1 MTTKMSNDYRKEQHK
16 ILDGGENDDVQ
27 FVFVQQ
33 QSVSV
38 YEVKDSMGEVV
49 SVVIAEGIDDPERFK
64 NRTVA
69 EQDSMKILALDE
81 YYGEVEWE
89 GSV

>member
-1 MTTKMSNDYRKEQHK
+1 MSNEYNKGQQK
-16 ILDGGENDDVQ
+16 TIVGGENDDVQ

-38 YEVKDSMGEVV
+38 YEIKDSMGDIV
-49 SVVIAEGIDDPERFK
+49 SVVIAEGIDDPERFN

-81 YYGEVEWE
+81 YFGAVEWE
-89 GSV
+89 GPFV

>member
-1 MTTKMSNDYRKEQHK
+1 MSNDFSKGQHK
-16 ILDGGENDDVQ
+16 TLDGGENDDVQ

-38 YEVKDSMGEVV
+38 YEVKDSLGEVV
-49 SVVIAEGIDDPERFK
+49 SVVIAEGIDAPERFK

-89 GSV
+89 GPFA

>member
-1 MTTKMSNDYRKEQHK
+1 MSNEHGEGQHK
-16 ILDGGENDDVQ
+16 TIDGGENDDVQ

-49 SVVIAEGIDDPERFK
+49 SVVIAEGIDDPERFN

-81 YYGEVEWE
+81 YYGEIEWE

>member
-1 MTTKMSNDYRKEQHK
+1 MSNEHSNGQHK
-16 ILDGGENDDVQ
+16 TIDGGENDDVQ

-38 YEVKDSMGEVV
+38 YEVKDSMGEVI
-49 SVVIAEGIDDPERFK
+49 SVVIAEGIDDPERFN

-81 YYGEVEWE
+81 YYGELEWE
-89 GSV
+89 GPA

>member
-1 MTTKMSNDYRKEQHK
+1 MNNEYSKNQHRT
-16 ILDGGENDDVQ
+16 LDGGENDDVQ

-49 SVVIAEGIDDPERFK
+49 SVVIAEGVDDPVRFR

-69 EQDSMKILALDE
+69 EQDSMKILAMDE

-89 GSV
+89 GP